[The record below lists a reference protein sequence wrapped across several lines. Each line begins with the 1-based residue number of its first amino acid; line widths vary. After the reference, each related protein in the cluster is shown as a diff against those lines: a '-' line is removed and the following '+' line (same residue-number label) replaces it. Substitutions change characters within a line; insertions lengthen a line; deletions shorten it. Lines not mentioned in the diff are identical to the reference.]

1 MRKQDY
7 IIALIKSLSV
17 AEKRSFLQIAK
28 AETEDK
34 EYLKLYEELLTV
46 ERYDASALSKKL
58 GKKKASLANEKKY
71 LEKVLM
77 KALREMKADQ
87 AHLKP
92 INSLLDSVVLID
104 RGLYE
109 LASNAL
115 KKTIEQS
122 QKMSLPNIEWY
133 AHGLMLTVSSE
144 PNVATTEMQDVAT
157 KHLEGMNN
165 CAQKMTL
172 TSSMEQ
178 LSFAVYDAY
187 DRRHYDL
194 TEKDKEETRTLIQN
208 PLLVQNHNDS
218 EMQFQRFNLLT
229 LLHSRLRDFETTV
242 GITSNWMAL
251 LEEQP
256 HIEPNEY
263 STALSCHAQA
273 LISRGDSVSITA
285 CLDRLQ
291 SKWYLEL
298 PVNTVR
304 MDELLKRY
312 LYWHISGAHYFLVRN
327 GKSRK
332 GQSEEFLDKYISEW
346 PVVNQSLTANHLITA
361 TFQIA
366 CCGLLLGKPEECN
379 WLLNR
384 LFMEIDSEVHPY
396 RWGQAKILFAMSLIS
411 QGDFKLFPSAV
422 KNSIYYLKKRK
433 LYNPIEKTVLGHF
446 NSLQL
451 APTKMETIKWLE
463 QFKGK
468 MEPISKNTLNASTTE
483 HLPYMLW
490 VQNTLESHQTK

>member
-242 GITSNWMAL
+242 GITSNW
-251 LEEQP
+251 
-256 HIEPNEY
+256 
-263 STALSCHAQA
+263 
-273 LISRGDSVSITA
+273 
-285 CLDRLQ
+285 
-291 SKWYLEL
+291 
-298 PVNTVR
+298 
-304 MDELLKRY
+304 
-312 LYWHISGAHYFLVRN
+312 
-327 GKSRK
+327 
-332 GQSEEFLDKYISEW
+332 
-346 PVVNQSLTANHLITA
+346 
-361 TFQIA
+361 
-366 CCGLLLGKPEECN
+366 
-379 WLLNR
+379 
-384 LFMEIDSEVHPY
+384 
-396 RWGQAKILFAMSLIS
+396 
-411 QGDFKLFPSAV
+411 
-422 KNSIYYLKKRK
+422 
-433 LYNPIEKTVLGHF
+433 
-446 NSLQL
+446 
-451 APTKMETIKWLE
+451 
-463 QFKGK
+463 
-468 MEPISKNTLNASTTE
+468 
-483 HLPYMLW
+483 
-490 VQNTLESHQTK
+490 